1 MNPISLTGDF
11 TYNDLNVKDPIITLT
26 QLKYNFDAM
35 TVVISIRMKN
45 SANTYFHERELPPI
59 SFEENLTNS
68 EIEYYIT
75 EALNERLKAPPASN
89 GYAIVIPTNLQE
101 FFPVKIEGYVIPMFE
116 HNGQQVV
123 EASYL
128 QWKPAFD
135 TFDKQV
141 HSDYKEALYKIFL
154 YAKGPNAQ
162 VIQL

>member
-1 MNPISLTGDF
+1 METISLTGDF
-11 TYNDLNVKDPIITLT
+11 TLNELNVKDPIITLT
-26 QLKYNFDAM
+26 QLKYNYDAM

-45 SANTYFHERELPPI
+45 SENTYLHERDLPPI
-59 SFEENLTNS
+59 SFTELLTDS
-68 EIEYYIT
+68 ELEYYIT
-75 EALNERLKAPPASN
+75 EALNQRLKAAPASN

-116 HNGQQVV
+116 HNGQKVV

-128 QWKPAFD
+128 NWKAAID

-154 YAKGPNAQ
+154 YAKGPN
-162 VIQL
+162 VEIIQL